1 MGRKFRFICDRR
13 NKTLNQPDIID
24 DSLDKPN
31 RVDLQDNTIQGELE
45 SNNQHRMAPTLE
57 PTIPIDE
64 ILSTDPIMRVT
75 LWIGSFGIY
84 NESILTFYSNGFVKR
99 ELLILQ
105 TFGGEQRIGSGWYNQ
120 DDSAKVLKKFNSFKT
135 HLWPELFVE
144 TETITHDGTQWKLE
158 VCKKGEDT
166 RSYSGSNAYPPKW
179 RSLKKL
185 FGHY

>member
-1 MGRKFRFICDRR
+1 MDE
-13 NKTLNQPDIID
+13 PDTTVD
-24 DSLDKPN
+24 PFERMK
-31 RVDLQDNTIQGELE
+31 RVDLHDNKIQGESE
-45 SNNQHRMAPTLE
+45 PKNKHHRTLTLE
-57 PTIPIDE
+57 PTVPINE
-64 ILSTDPIMRVT
+64 ILTTDPIMKVT

-99 ELLILQ
+99 ELFILQ
-105 TFGGEQRIGSGWYNQ
+105 TFGQEQRIESDWYNQ
-120 DDSAKVLKKFNSFKT
+120 ADSAKVLKKFNSFKT

-158 VCKKGEDT
+158 VCKMGEET

>member
-1 MGRKFRFICDRR
+1 MHKKDNF
-13 NKTLNQPDIID
+13 
-24 DSLDKPN
+24 LDKKKFEES
-31 RVDLQDNTIQGELE
+31 ELKNKRRQ
-45 SNNQHRMAPTLE
+45 SLALE
-57 PTIPIDE
+57 PTIP
-64 ILSTDPIMRVT
+64 LSELTLTDPIMKVT
-75 LWIGSFGIY
+75 LWIGSFGVY

-99 ELLILQ
+99 EQFILQ
-105 TFGGEQRIGSGWYNQ
+105 TFGEEQRIESGWYNQ

-158 VCKKGEDT
+158 VCKKGEET
-166 RSYSGSNAYPPKW
+166 SSYSGSNAYPPKW